1 MFLVIPEAE
10 RKNKKIIFKLHFIL
24 HCTENKEGDL
34 KKMTPTHE
42 NKYKLLNIIPMC
54 FQKTSP
60 KFSIYVES
68 YCVFLCYG

>member
-1 MFLVIPEAE
+1 MFLVILEAE
-10 RKNKKIIFKLHFIL
+10 RKNKKNNFQITFYSSFYRKQRGRF
-24 HCTENKEGDL
+24 
-34 KKMTPTHE
+34 KKMTPTYE
-42 NKYKLLNIIPMC
+42 NKYKLINIITVC